1 LRDEAGSSL
10 TQNIETMFK
19 DQEIAKEEMNAF
31 RDWDRN
37 TLGKPSDLLHV
48 MVLSSGAWPTYP
60 DVNLNL
66 PEKVAAQHERFD
78 KFYQHKHSGR
88 VLTWK
93 HCLGHVA
100 LTANF
105 PKGRKELF
113 VSAFQASVL
122 LLFNS
127 VPNDG
132 VLSYDEI
139 KTGTNLQGGDLDRTL
154 QSLACGKS
162 RVLTK
167 YPKGK
172 DVKPTDTFTYNK
184 AFTDP
189 KVRVKINQ
197 IQLKETKE
205 ENKAMHERIAQ
216 GRRFETQAAI
226 VRIMK
231 SRKQMGHAE
240 LVAEVIAMT
249 SKRGSVEP
257 PEIKKEIEK

>member
-1 LRDEAGSSL
+1 
-10 TQNIETMFK
+10 
-19 DQEIAKEEMNAF
+19 MNAF
-31 RDWDRN
+31 REWDRN
-37 TLGKPSDLLHV
+37 TSENPSDILNV

-66 PEKVAAQHERFD
+66 PENVARQHERFD
-78 KFYQHKHSGR
+78 QFYQHKHSGR
-88 VLTWK
+88 ILTWK
-93 HCLGHVA
+93 HCLGHVS
-100 LTANF
+100 LTAQF
-105 PKGRKELF
+105 PRGRKELS

-127 VPNDG
+127 VPDDG
-132 VLSYDEI
+132 FLSYEEI
-139 KTGTNLQGGDLDRTL
+139 KTGTNLQDADLERTL
-154 QSLACGKS
+154 QSLACGKA

-167 YPKGK
+167 HPKGK

-184 AFTDP
+184 SFTDP
-189 KVRVKINQ
+189 KMRVKINQ

-205 ENKAMHERIAQ
+205 ENKATHDRVAQ
-216 GRRFETQAAI
+216 DRRFETQAAI

-257 PEIKKEIEK
+257 AEIKKEIEK